1 MSSPSLKPNPIPE
14 GHRTVTPFLRVAD
27 AARLIDFMKQA
38 FAATEAFRMDG
49 PDGSVA
55 HAEVKIG
62 DSMVMIG
69 QAPADQAMQSMLHL
83 YVPDTDAIYKSALAA
98 GATSI
103 REPAD
108 QFYGDRSA
116 GVRDAQGNEWW
127 MATHIEDVSREEMER
142 RMAAMGQAK

>member
-1 MSSPSLKPNPIPE
+1 MPNPIPK
-14 GHRTVTPFLRVAD
+14 GFGTVTPFLTVTD
-27 AARLIDFMKQA
+27 AAKLIDFLQQA
-38 FAATEAFRMDG
+38 FAAQVHFRMDA
-49 PDGSVA
+49 PDGSVR

-69 QAPADQAMQSMLHL
+69 QVAAGQEMRSMLHL
-83 YVPDTDAIYKSALAA
+83 YVPDTDALYHSALAA

-116 GVRDAQGNEWW
+116 GVRDMLRQSVVDGHAHGRR
-127 MATHIEDVSREEMER
+127 VPSRDR
-142 RMAAMGQAK
+142 TPHGRNGLN